1 MTDSAD
7 LPKLR
12 QTVSERLPKRYRA
25 EMRFRVA
32 GLSAVGI
39 AVAILL
45 LLVGS
50 ITMQALPAFT
60 VNQLVL
66 PVQLSGDLVDP
77 EGDGSEDSLRRGS
90 YGRVL
95 QDAVREQFPEVRDRR
110 ELRALFSL
118 YTPLNS
124 TRLMETVLA
133 DPGLVGETHE
143 FRMPIA
149 DDLNLYLKG
158 RLVADRT
165 LEPVGTMAV
174 SEAGR
179 DFEVT
184 AESEAFAD
192 LRDTVSGLLN
202 QAADN
207 LERRAATARE
217 RAGNL
222 SGEDR
227 EDALY
232 DAEDLMAEAAAVR
245 SQAALEN
252 GWVEMS
258 DSLPSI
264 LVETGETTL
273 RVTALSADGR
283 SARAEACLLYT
294 SPSPRDA

>member
-1 MTDSAD
+1 M
-7 LPKLR
+7 L
-12 QTVSERLPKRYRA
+12 QY
-25 EMRFRVA
+25 A
-32 GLSAVGI
+32 G
-39 AVAILL
+39 
-45 LLVGS
+45 
-50 ITMQALPAFT
+50 
-60 VNQLVL
+60 
-66 PVQLSGDLVDP
+66 
-77 EGDGSEDSLRRGS
+77 
-90 YGRVL
+90 
-95 QDAVREQFPEVRDRR
+95 REQVPEVRDRR

-133 DPGLVGETHE
+133 DPGRVGETHE
-143 FRMPIA
+143 FRLPIA
-149 DDLNLYLKG
+149 DELNLYLMG

-207 LERRAATARE
+207 LARRAATARE

-245 SQAALEN
+245 LDRRAGRTGWEVGVRYFRTRDSNAGRVSSGNDCNGPTRVRVPAAVR
-252 GWVEMS
+252 G
-258 DSLPSI
+258 
-264 LVETGETTL
+264 
-273 RVTALSADGR
+273 
-283 SARAEACLLYT
+283 
-294 SPSPRDA
+294 